1 MTTPL
6 THVEESLKL
15 TADAL
20 VDLSELY
27 VKNTSTVVMFSN
39 YPAITWR
46 SNVYD
51 QLSCTVTGASRS
63 SDAEESRPTLTIR
76 DLGGVFTPFIKAKV
90 LDYATL
96 VRKRVLRKHLEA
108 NLSIFE
114 QRMWLV
120 SRPKEWVPGEAVI
133 FELRNMTE
141 GANFM
146 IPVRQYYPPE
156 FPFVRI

>member
-1 MTTPL
+1 MATPL

-20 VDLSELY
+20 VDVFELHIKNSE
-27 VKNTSTVVMFSN
+27 TVIMFTN
-39 YPAITWR
+39 HPDITWR
-46 SNVYD
+46 GNDYD
-51 QLSCTVTGASRS
+51 QVGCSLSGSSRS
-63 SDAEESRPTLTIR
+63 SDAEESRPTLTIQ
-76 DLGGVFTPFIKAKV
+76 DLGGVFTPFIKAKT

-108 NLSIFE
+108 NLAIS
-114 QRMWLV
+114 QTRMWLI
-120 SRPKEWVPGEAVI
+120 SRPKEWVPGEAI
-133 FELRNMTE
+133 SFELRNMTE